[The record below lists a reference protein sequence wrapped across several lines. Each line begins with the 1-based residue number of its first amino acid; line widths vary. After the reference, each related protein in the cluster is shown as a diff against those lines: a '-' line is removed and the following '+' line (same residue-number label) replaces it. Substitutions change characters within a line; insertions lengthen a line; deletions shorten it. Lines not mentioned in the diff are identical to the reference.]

1 VENQALFVDF
11 MYAVTVGAT
20 LPRLDER
27 VLHWCNP
34 LLWALVFLIAVFL
47 EDFYLYHVKVVPY
60 LKGFPNWRGFL
71 LAMLIIG
78 IWYLSQAAFPSNET
92 LFLICFATFFILKLM
107 GGFLMRVT
115 AYPSRRDVIFLL
127 PAVASFALVYLSEC
141 LSLAS
146 HPGRIIL
153 VLAPIWLLTVAV
165 WWSTDARAGSAVIE
179 AADAR
184 PEL

>member
-1 VENQALFVDF
+1 VDNQALFVDF

-20 LPRLDER
+20 LPRLDDK
-27 VLHWCNP
+27 VLHLCNP

-60 LKGFPNWRGFL
+60 LKAFPNWRGFL
-71 LAMLIIG
+71 LAMLIIT

-92 LFLICFATFFILKLM
+92 LFLISFATFFLLKLM

-115 AYPSRRDVIFLL
+115 GYPSRRDVIFLL
-127 PAVASFALVYLSEC
+127 PAVAAFVLVYLSEC

-146 HPGRIIL
+146 HPGLIIL
-153 VLAPIWLLTVAV
+153 VLAPIWLLTVTV
-165 WWSTDARAGSAVIE
+165 WWLTDRRGSSAIE
-179 AADAR
+179 APAKQAK
-184 PEL
+184 L